1 MTTNSIFNNTL
12 SNTAQKFL
20 DINTR
25 RVGQSIERISSG
37 IRVNR
42 AADDVTG
49 LAISESLRSDIR
61 VLRQGVRNLND
72 GISLIN
78 VVEGALN
85 EQTGAV
91 IRLRE
96 LASQGASGTIRTFE
110 RQALN
115 LEISSLVAEIDRIAA
130 TTEFNGRTLL
140 NGSLAQSVLVPK
152 QIFIQ
157 IGINSQSESRL
168 NLNVEL
174 DLSASNSTQLGINNL
189 SVSTSE
195 DAQTALDD
203 IAGALKTLNFSR
215 GKTGA
220 LQNRFAKSLGTLASS
235 IQNLTAANS
244 ILRDADIAEEVAL
257 LTRNQ
262 IIAQASVTMVGQTN
276 LASKNLLDILQ

>member
-25 RVGQSIERISSG
+25 RVGQSIERVSSG

-42 AADDVTG
+42 AADDVAG
-49 LAISESLRSDIR
+49 LAISEALRSDIR

-85 EQTGAV
+85 EQSGAV
-91 IRLRE
+91 IRLNE
-96 LASQGASGTIRTFE
+96 LATQGASETLGASE
-110 RQALN
+110 RQTIN
-115 LEISSLVAEIDRIAA
+115 LEIASLTAEIDRIAA

-157 IGINSQSESRL
+157 IGIKSQSESRL

-203 IAGALKTLNFSR
+203 IAAALETLNFSR
-215 GKTGA
+215 GRTGA

-235 IQNLTAANS
+235 IQNLTAANT

-276 LASKNLLDILQ
+276 LASQRLLDILQ

>member
-37 IRVNR
+37 IRVNK

-72 GISLIN
+72 GVSLIN

-110 RQALN
+110 RQAIN
-115 LEISSLVAEIDRIAA
+115 LEISSLVAEIDRIAE

-140 NGSLAQSVLVPK
+140 NGSLAQSVLVSK

-203 IAGALKTLNFSR
+203 IAAALETLNFSR
-215 GKTGA
+215 GRTGA

-276 LASKNLLDILQ
+276 LASQRLLDILQ

>member
-85 EQTGAV
+85 AQSGAV
-91 IRLRE
+91 IQLKE
-96 LASQGASGTIRTFE
+96 LATQGISGTIGASE
-110 RQALN
+110 RQTLN
-115 LEISSLVAEIDRIAA
+115 LVISSLVAQIDRLAA

-140 NGSLAQSVLVPK
+140 DGSLALSV
-152 QIFIQ
+152 QASEQDSIQ
-157 IGINSQSESRL
+157 IGIDSQDVSRI

-174 DLSASNSTQLGINNL
+174 DLSASNSTQLGLNNL
-189 SVSTSE
+189 SVSSSA
-195 DAQTALDD
+195 DAQAALDQIETALD
-203 IAGALKTLNFSR
+203 TLNVSR
-215 GKTGA
+215 GRAGA
-220 LQNRFAKSLGTLASS
+220 LQNRFSKALGTIAVS
-235 IQNLTAANS
+235 IENLTAADS
-244 ILRDADIAEEVAL
+244 TIRDADIAEELAV

-262 IIAQASVTMVGQTN
+262 IIARAALTMVGQTN
-276 LASKNLLDILQ
+276 LSGQNLLDIL

>member
-42 AADDVTG
+42 AADDVAG
-49 LAISESLRSDIR
+49 LAISEALRSDIR

-85 EQTGAV
+85 EQSGAV
-91 IRLRE
+91 IRLNE
-96 LASQGASGTIRTFE
+96 LATQGASETLGASE
-110 RQALN
+110 RQTIN
-115 LEISSLVAEIDRIAA
+115 LEIASLTAEIDRIAA

-140 NGSLAQSVLVPK
+140 DGSLAQSV
-152 QIFIQ
+152 QASEQTFIQ
-157 IGINSQSESRL
+157 IGTDSRSASRI
-168 NLNVEL
+168 NLNTEVNI
-174 DLSASNSTQLGINNL
+174 SASNSTQLGINNL
-189 SVSTSE
+189 SVSTCKDS
-195 DAQTALDD
+195 QSALDD
-203 IAGALKTLNFSR
+203 IATALETLNFVR
-215 GKTGA
+215 GGA
-220 LQNRFAKSLGTLASS
+220 GAVQNRFVKSLGTLTVS
-235 IQNLTAANS
+235 IQNLTAAES
-244 ILRDADIAEEVAL
+244 TLRDADIAEELAL

-262 IIAQASVTMVGQTN
+262 IIAMTSISMVGQTN
-276 LASKNLLDILQ
+276 LAGQDLLDIL

>member
-42 AADDVTG
+42 AADDVAG

-110 RQALN
+110 RQAIN

-276 LASKNLLDILQ
+276 LASKNLLAILQ

>member
-110 RQALN
+110 RQAIN

-140 NGSLAQSVLVPK
+140 NGSLAQSVLVSK

-189 SVSTSE
+189 SVS
-195 DAQTALDD
+195 
-203 IAGALKTLNFSR
+203 
-215 GKTGA
+215 
-220 LQNRFAKSLGTLASS
+220 SS
-235 IQNLTAANS
+235 
-244 ILRDADIAEEVAL
+244 
-257 LTRNQ
+257 
-262 IIAQASVTMVGQTN
+262 
-276 LASKNLLDILQ
+276 

>member
-1 MTTNSIFNNTL
+1 MATNSIFNNTL

-42 AADDVTG
+42 AADDVAG
-49 LAISESLRSDIR
+49 IAISEALRSDIR

-85 EQTGAV
+85 EQSGAV
-91 IRLRE
+91 IRLKE
-96 LASQGASGTIRTFE
+96 LATQGASETLGASE
-110 RQALN
+110 RQTLN
-115 LEISSLVAEIDRIAA
+115 LEIASLAAEIDRIAA

-140 NGSLAQSVLVPK
+140 DGSLAQSVQASE

-157 IGINSQSESRL
+157 IGTDSQSASRI
-168 NLNVEL
+168 NLNTEVNI
-174 DLSASNSTQLGINNL
+174 SASNSTQLGINNL
-189 SVSTSE
+189 SVSTCKDS
-195 DAQTALDD
+195 QSALDD
-203 IAGALKTLNFSR
+203 IATALETLNFTR
-215 GKTGA
+215 GGA
-220 LQNRFAKSLGTLASS
+220 GAVQNRFVKSLGTLTVS
-235 IQNLTAANS
+235 IQNLTAAES
-244 ILRDADIAEEVAL
+244 TLRDADIAEELAL

-262 IIAQASVTMVGQTN
+262 IIAMTSISMVGQTN
-276 LASKNLLDILQ
+276 LAGKDLLDIL

>member
-1 MTTNSIFNNTL
+1 MATNSIFNNTL

-42 AADDVTG
+42 AADDVAG
-49 LAISESLRSDIR
+49 LAISEALRSDIR

-85 EQTGAV
+85 EQSGAV
-91 IRLRE
+91 IRLKE
-96 LASQGASGTIRTFE
+96 LATQGASETLGASE
-110 RQALN
+110 RQTLN
-115 LEISSLVAEIDRIAA
+115 LEIASLAAEIDRIAA

-140 NGSLAQSVLVPK
+140 DGSLAQSVQASE

-157 IGINSQSESRL
+157 IGTDSQSASRI
-168 NLNVEL
+168 NLNTEL
-174 DLSASNSTQLGINNL
+174 NISASNSTRLGINNL
-189 SVSTSE
+189 SVSTCK
-195 DAQTALDD
+195 DAQSALDAIATALE
-203 IAGALKTLNFSR
+203 TLNFTR
-215 GKTGA
+215 GGA
-220 LQNRFAKSLGTLASS
+220 GAVQNRFVKSLGTLTVS
-235 IQNLTAANS
+235 IQNLTAAES
-244 ILRDADIAEEVAL
+244 TLRDADIAEELAL

-262 IIAQASVTMVGQTN
+262 IIAMTSISMVGQTN
-276 LASKNLLDILQ
+276 LAGKDLLDIL

>member
-42 AADDVTG
+42 AADDVAG

-110 RQALN
+110 RQAIN

-140 NGSLAQSVLVPK
+140 NGSLAQSVLVSK

>member
-1 MTTNSIFNNTL
+1 MATNSIFNNTL

-42 AADDVTG
+42 AADDVAG
-49 LAISESLRSDIR
+49 LAISDALRSDIR

-85 EQTGAV
+85 EQGGAI

-96 LASQGASGTIRTFE
+96 LASQGASGTIGEFE
-110 RQALN
+110 RQTLN

-140 NGSLAQSVLVPK
+140 DGSLAQSVLVSK

-174 DLSASNSTQLGINNL
+174 NLSASNTTQLGINNL

-195 DAQTALDD
+195 EAQTALDD
-203 IAGALKTLNFSR
+203 IATALETLNFSR
-215 GKTGA
+215 GRTGA
-220 LQNRFAKSLGTLASS
+220 LQNRFAKSLGTLAVS
-235 IQNLTAANS
+235 IENLTAADS
-244 ILRDADIAEEVAL
+244 TLRDADIAEELAL
-257 LTRNQ
+257 LRRNQ

-276 LASKNLLDILQ
+276 LAGQNLLDILQ

>member
-1 MTTNSIFNNTL
+1 MATNSIFNNTL

-42 AADDVTG
+42 AADDVAG
-49 LAISESLRSDIR
+49 LAISEALRSDIR

-110 RQALN
+110 RQAIN

-276 LASKNLLDILQ
+276 LASQRLLDILQ

>member
-85 EQTGAV
+85 AQSGAV
-91 IRLRE
+91 IQLKE
-96 LASQGASGTIRTFE
+96 LATQGISGTIGAFE
-110 RQALN
+110 RQTLN
-115 LEISSLVAEIDRIAA
+115 LVISSLVAQIDRLAA

-140 NGSLAQSVLVPK
+140 DGSLAQSV
-152 QIFIQ
+152 QASEQDSIQ
-157 IGINSQSESRL
+157 IGIDGQDVSRI

-174 DLSASNSTQLGINNL
+174 DLSASNSTQLGLNNL
-189 SVSTSE
+189 SVSSSA
-195 DAQTALDD
+195 DAQAALDQIETALD
-203 IAGALKTLNFSR
+203 TLNVSR
-215 GKTGA
+215 GRAGA
-220 LQNRFAKSLGTLASS
+220 LQNRFSKALGTIAVS
-235 IQNLTAANS
+235 IENLTAADS
-244 ILRDADIAEEVAL
+244 TIRDADIAEELAV

-262 IIAQASVTMVGQTN
+262 IIARAALTMVGQTN
-276 LASKNLLDILQ
+276 LTGQNLLDIL